1 MKNKF
6 YFHKFQNN
14 NNKVFKNIYQR
25 RRLDFDRPFRRY
37 KKYIRYYPRF
47 YKKNDLTYSPRN
59 TSQFLIKQHEKD
71 CLKEVIDS
79 DDENFVYPNLLDNNI
94 EHLHFNE

>member
-1 MKNKF
+1 MKSKF
-6 YFHKFQNN
+6 YFHKFQ

-25 RRLDFDRPFRRY
+25 RRPGFYRPYRRY
-37 KKYIRYYPRF
+37 KKYITYYPRF
-47 YKKNDLTYSPRN
+47 YKKNDLTYAPRN

-79 DDENFVYPNLLDNNI
+79 DDENFIYPNLLDNNI
-94 EHLHFNE
+94 DHLHFNE